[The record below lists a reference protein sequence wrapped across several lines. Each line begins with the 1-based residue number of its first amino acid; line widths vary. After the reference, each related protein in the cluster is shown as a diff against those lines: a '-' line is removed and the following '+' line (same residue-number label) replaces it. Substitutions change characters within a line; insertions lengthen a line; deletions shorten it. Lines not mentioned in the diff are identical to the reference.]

1 MDFLRPLGKLWWEP
15 FMIDKEKYLYWM
27 NPDDPLL
34 ESQLI
39 WREMYS
45 RIGFIFHI
53 IQMAEYNLA
62 NILAIEEFEKETLR
76 LFTEDDIQRIKSDID
91 LKFKKLSTLTFG
103 NLKKLVEQSTY
114 LKDIN
119 MDDLSRIVDYRNYLA
134 HQCFKEKLLN
144 KDLQTLHDVD
154 KFVEE
159 LSDFEVMIAE
169 FNDWLVS
176 IFADKKGKSIMLK
189 LPT

>member
-1 MDFLRPLGKLWWEP
+1 
-15 FMIDKEKYLYWM
+15 MIDKEKYLYWM

-62 NILAIEEFEKETLR
+62 NILAIEEFEKKTSR
-76 LFTEDDIQRIKSDID
+76 LFSVEDIERIKSNIDI
-91 LKFKKLSTLTFG
+91 KFRKLSTLTFG
-103 NLKKLVEQSTY
+103 RLKKIVEQSVY
-114 LKDIN
+114 LKSID
-119 MDDLSRIVDYRNYLA
+119 MDKLSKIIDYRNYLA

-144 KDLQTLHDVD
+144 NDLQTLHDVD
-154 KFVEE
+154 KFIEQ
-159 LSDFEVMIAE
+159 LNDFEEMITD

-176 IFADKKGKSIMLK
+176 VFADKKVKSILVK
-189 LPT
+189 LSK

>member
-1 MDFLRPLGKLWWEP
+1 
-15 FMIDKEKYLYWM
+15 MIDKEKYLYWM

-45 RIGFIFHI
+45 RIGFIFHT

-62 NILAIEEFEKETLR
+62 NILAIEEFEKETSR
-76 LFTEDDIQRIKSDID
+76 LFSVEDIERIKSNIDI
-91 LKFKKLSTLTFG
+91 KFRKLSTLTFG
-103 NLKKLVEQSTY
+103 RLKKIVEQSVY
-114 LKDIN
+114 LKSIDMDI
-119 MDDLSRIVDYRNYLA
+119 LSKVVDYRNYLA

-144 KDLQTLHDVD
+144 NDLQTLQDVD
-154 KFVEE
+154 KFIEQIN
-159 LSDFEVMIAE
+159 DFKEMITD

-176 IFADKKGKSIMLK
+176 VFADKKVKSILVK
-189 LPT
+189 LSK

>member
-1 MDFLRPLGKLWWEP
+1 
-15 FMIDKEKYLYWM
+15 MIDKEKYLYWM

-62 NILAIEEFEKETLR
+62 NILAIEEFEKETSR
-76 LFTEDDIQRIKSDID
+76 LFSLEDIERIKSNIDI
-91 LKFKKLSTLTFG
+91 KFKKLSTLTFG
-103 NLKKLVEQSTY
+103 SLKKIVEQSIY
-114 LKDIN
+114 LKSID
-119 MDDLSRIVDYRNYLA
+119 MDKLSKVVDYRNYLA

-144 KDLQTLHDVD
+144 YDLQTLHDVD
-154 KFVEE
+154 KFIEQ
-159 LSDFEVMIAE
+159 LNDFEEMITD

-176 IFADKKGKSIMLK
+176 VFADKKIKSIMLNM
-189 LPT
+189 PS

>member
-1 MDFLRPLGKLWWEP
+1 
-15 FMIDKEKYLYWM
+15 MIDKEKYLYWM

-62 NILAIEEFEKETLR
+62 NILAIEEFEKETSR
-76 LFTEDDIQRIKSDID
+76 LFSVEDIERIKSNIDI
-91 LKFKKLSTLTFG
+91 KFRKLSTLTFG
-103 NLKKLVEQSTY
+103 RLKKIVEQSVY
-114 LKDIN
+114 LKSIDMDI
-119 MDDLSRIVDYRNYLA
+119 LSKVVDYRNYLA

-144 KDLQTLHDVD
+144 NDLQTLQDVD
-154 KFVEE
+154 KFIEQ
-159 LSDFEVMIAE
+159 LNDFEEMITD

-176 IFADKKGKSIMLK
+176 VFADKKVKSILVK
-189 LPT
+189 LSK